1 MEERHV
7 SCPGCGTNILFQYSN
22 VTDAVLLGV
31 CGVCGE
37 YLSSKG
43 ETNESSS
50 FPRDDTK
57 LIQPKRLQ

>member
-7 SCPGCGTNILFQYSN
+7 SCPSCGTNILFQYSN
-22 VTDAVLLGV
+22 VTDAILVGV

-43 ETNESSS
+43 ESDELDYLSGN
-50 FPRDDTK
+50 DTEH
-57 LIQPKRLQ
+57 IQPKRLQ